1 MAVKKCDV
9 VLMGKNSSGDTTLN
23 MPVTRLRNIED
34 DAEIKENPTE
44 GDFIPIIDMADGGQM
59 KKTPYSAPLGESG
72 VSAVY
77 NPNLLDNPDFK
88 VNQRGQQI
96 YSSTTMN
103 LSSLSNISFSAI
115 LDRWKSGLYTSN
127 QNRRYG
133 SVKLLDTGNISL
145 TAQEDSTLFF
155 RQYLTKEIMSYI
167 SGKNVTLSFEHSC
180 LTFQS
185 KGVVYKV
192 SSVSGLIGDSGMVN
206 ADNQLIFTSANVGS
220 NYRPPNNNGG
230 LIYNNGGTISGKLAK
245 DNNGYYIELGWRKNR
260 VPNVSSD
267 ISGTISE
274 SVIINWIKLELGETA
289 TPFIPPDPALELLK
303 CQRYYINTFS
313 EVNGY
318 YTFALNQATQ
328 GTIPVNVRF
337 PVKMR
342 SIPSIII
349 GHNGK
354 GTRYN
359 KVVGNLLTGF
369 SYNEIT
375 NAEALNV
382 SAVGF
387 PCLNSIVE
395 NQSQTWPEGLYMFH
409 YEANAEI

>member
-9 VLMGKNSSGDTTLN
+9 VLMGKNSSGDTTIN

-206 ADNQLIFTSANVGS
+206 ADNQIGRASC
-220 NYRPPNNNGG
+220 R
-230 LIYNNGGTISGKLAK
+230 
-245 DNNGYYIELGWRKNR
+245 ER
-260 VPNVSSD
+260 VSLCV
-267 ISGTISE
+267 
-274 SVIINWIKLELGETA
+274 
-289 TPFIPPDPALELLK
+289 
-303 CQRYYINTFS
+303 
-313 EVNGY
+313 
-318 YTFALNQATQ
+318 
-328 GTIPVNVRF
+328 
-337 PVKMR
+337 
-342 SIPSIII
+342 
-349 GHNGK
+349 
-354 GTRYN
+354 
-359 KVVGNLLTGF
+359 
-369 SYNEIT
+369 
-375 NAEALNV
+375 
-382 SAVGF
+382 
-387 PCLNSIVE
+387 
-395 NQSQTWPEGLYMFH
+395 
-409 YEANAEI
+409 